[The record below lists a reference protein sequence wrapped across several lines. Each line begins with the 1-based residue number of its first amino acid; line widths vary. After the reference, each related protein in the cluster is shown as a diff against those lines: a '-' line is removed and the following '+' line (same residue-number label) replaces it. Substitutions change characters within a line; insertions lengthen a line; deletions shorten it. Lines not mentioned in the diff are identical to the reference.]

1 MELATVVIL
10 VREEGSA
17 EKGGRGGG
25 RSHVQNRRR
34 QKVRELH
41 IVVKLLLLKILNFLA
56 KIVKILLQKINILLQ
71 QLQILLQKVKILLQ
85 TFEQQKILVS
95 KYTAYI
101 LLLSLFNF

>member
-41 IVVKLLLLKILNFLA
+41 IVVKLLLLKIFNFLA
-56 KIVKILLQKINILLQ
+56 KIVKILLQKKSTFYCNNSKFYCKKSKFCCKLLN
-71 QLQILLQKVKILLQ
+71 
-85 TFEQQKILVS
+85 S
-95 KYTAYI
+95 KKY
-101 LLLSLFNF
+101 